1 MKINFKHEDNEKKYA
16 DIFNMPRPASHAHPK
31 ISDAERAAQ
40 FSPFAALV
48 GYDDEVDEAA
58 RVTESQDDLSEEQKA
73 EIDEKLRIL
82 SAFAEEAP
90 PVKIT
95 YFVPD
100 EKKTGGSYVSLTGRF
115 KCVKETERTV
125 VIAERTEI
133 EMDKIRKID
142 SPLFERFGL

>member
-1 MKINFKHEDNEKKYA
+1 MSNKYD
-16 DIFNMPRPASHAHPK
+16 DIIDLPYPQKSTRQRMSRG
-31 ISDAERAAQ
+31 DRAAQ

-48 GYDDEVDEAA
+48 GYEDAVEETA
-58 RVTESQDDLSEEQKA
+58 RLTE
-73 EIDEKLRIL
+73 EKLEL
-82 SAFAEEAP
+82 AEDMKAIIDAKLGIIVDQLDSHP
-90 PVKIT
+90 SVTIT